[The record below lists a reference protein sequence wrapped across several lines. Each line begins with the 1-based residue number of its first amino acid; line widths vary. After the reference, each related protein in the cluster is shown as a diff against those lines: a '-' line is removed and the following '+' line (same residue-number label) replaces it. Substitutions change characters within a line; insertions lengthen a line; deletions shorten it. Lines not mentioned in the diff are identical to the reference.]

1 MGSIVRFQESKAAL
15 LLKVSAGIHEGVS
28 LSLDGQIYRIGS
40 AADCDL
46 TLSDRD
52 VSSHHMTFQR
62 QGSDVLIEAIGG
74 EVVVDGH
81 ALVPVGHGSRCSMPC
96 AFQIGGATIELSWPR
111 SERNGARKIPRGSSI
126 AIGGAA
132 LSLLTIAAVQAGVGD
147 FLSATNASLA
157 HHSIEQSDTTARTA
171 PTLIAAGS
179 VATSLTSRLAA
190 AGLGELKVEAEGT
203 RLTVSGNL
211 DEDQRKVWG
220 NIQAWFDRTYGGSYV
235 LTSLVGAVAAKVYPK
250 FNLQAVWF
258 GDTPY
263 AIGSDGTR
271 LYKGAALE
279 DGWII
284 KDIRDGRLV
293 AGRQNEEFV
302 LTF

>member
-1 MGSIVRFQESKAAL
+1 MGSIVRFQAPNSML
-15 LLKVSAGIHEGVS
+15 LLKVTAGIHDGVS
-28 LSLDGQIYRIGS
+28 LPLDGQTYRIGS

-46 TLSDRD
+46 TLSDPN

-74 EVVVDGH
+74 DVVIDGD
-81 ALVPVGHGSRCSMPC
+81 ALVPVGHGLRCSMPC
-96 AFQIGGATIELSWPR
+96 AFQIGGAAIELSSPR
-111 SERNGARKIPRGSSI
+111 LERNEARKNPRASWI

-147 FLSATNASLA
+147 FLGSKNTALA
-157 HHSIEQSDTTARTA
+157 NHTIEQSDTA
-171 PTLIAAGS
+171 PRAPALFAAGP
-179 VATSLTSRLAA
+179 VAASLTSRLAD
-190 AGLGELKVEAEGT
+190 AGLDELKVEAEGT

-211 DEDQRKVWG
+211 GADDRNAWG
-220 NIQAWFDRTYGGSYV
+220 TIQNWFDRTYGGTYV
-235 LTSLVGAVAAKVYPK
+235 LTSLVGAQAPKVNPK

-258 GDTPY
+258 GDAPY
-263 AIGSDGTR
+263 AISSDGTR

-293 AGRQNEEFV
+293 AGRQGEEFV

>member
-1 MGSIVRFQESKAAL
+1 MGSIVRLHEEKAAL
-15 LLKVSAGIHEGVS
+15 LLKVTAGVHDGVS
-28 LSLDGQIYRIGS
+28 LPLDSQTYRIGS

-52 VSSHHMTFQR
+52 VCAHHMTFQR
-62 QGSDVLIEAIGG
+62 QGSDLLIEAIGG
-74 EVVVDGH
+74 DIVVDEH
-81 ALVPVGHGSRCSMPC
+81 ALVPVGHGLRCAMPC
-96 AFQIGGATIELSWPR
+96 VLQIGGATIELSWPR
-111 SERNGARKIPRGSSI
+111 SHRTEARKIPRGGWI

-147 FLSATNASLA
+147 ILGSTNTPLAYQPVEQSGAPAKDPAPIVGGPVAASLA
-157 HHSIEQSDTTARTA
+157 T
-171 PTLIAAGS
+171 
-179 VATSLTSRLAA
+179 RLAE
-190 AGLGELKVEAEGT
+190 AGLSTLKVEAEGT

-211 DEDQRKVWG
+211 GEGHRKIWSD
-220 NIQAWFDRTYGGSYV
+220 IQSWFDRTYGGSYV
-235 LTSLVGAVAAKVYPK
+235 LTSLVGAEAAKVYPK

-258 GDTPY
+258 GEAPY

-293 AGRQNEEFV
+293 AGRQGEEFV